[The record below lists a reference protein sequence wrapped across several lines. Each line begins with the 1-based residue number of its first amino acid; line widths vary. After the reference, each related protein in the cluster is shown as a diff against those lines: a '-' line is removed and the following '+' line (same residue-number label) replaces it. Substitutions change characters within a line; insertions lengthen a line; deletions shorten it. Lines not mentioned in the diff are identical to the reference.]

1 MLPPV
6 DPAVL
11 SANPKFDV
19 LYRDL
24 CINKLNS
31 DGSSIFEPAA
41 QKERD
46 VFATVSDKPC
56 QNPAR

>member
-11 SANPKFDV
+11 SANHKFDA

-31 DGSSIFEPAA
+31 DGSSIFEQVA

-46 VFATVSDKPC
+46 VFATVSDGL
-56 QNPAR
+56 